1 MIFAVEKDLPPTL
14 VVAAAA
20 LVVGIGGCMVYAGA
34 GLYYQARPVP
44 LSTVRDSLVWRPPL
58 VFRIAGVIV
67 VVTFSTTFVALATI
81 PVIWK
86 VPLPL
91 VISAGVGVLITWF
104 ISLRLLV
111 ARLEADRWGIRCTN
125 PISTVR
131 LPWGE
136 IRSLEPRGR
145 SMLSRRIVVV
155 TQGRERMLWVWD
167 PRVPVSPDAARL
179 LVAEL
184 EAVRQSAT
192 TPHPNGIDLAA
203 TGRTGSRRCTASR
216 RFSSV
221 SHQRSRQEI
230 RSPCALRAH
239 SAGSAP

>member
-1 MIFAVEKDLPPTL
+1 MSATPVRQRRYPHGVAFFGVQLALGLAMVGGCLYLMIFAVEKDLPPTL

-125 PISTVR
+125 PLSTVR

-145 SMLSRRIVVV
+145 SMLTRRIVAI

-167 PRVPVSPDAARL
+167 PRVPVSPDATRL

-184 EAVRQSAT
+184 EAVRRSAT
-192 TPHPNGIDLAA
+192 TA
-203 TGRTGSRRCTASR
+203 RR
-216 RFSSV
+216 
-221 SHQRSRQEI
+221 
-230 RSPCALRAH
+230 
-239 SAGSAP
+239 G

>member
-1 MIFAVEKDLPPTL
+1 MSATPVRQRRYSHGVAFFGIQLALGLAMVGGCLYLMIFAVEKDLSPTL

-81 PVIWK
+81 PIIWK

-125 PISTVR
+125 PLSTVR

-145 SMLSRRIVVV
+145 SMLTRRIVPI

-167 PRVPVSPDAARL
+167 PRVPVSPDATRL

-184 EAVRQSAT
+184 EAVRRSAT
-192 TPHPNGIDLAA
+192 TA
-203 TGRTGSRRCTASR
+203 RR
-216 RFSSV
+216 
-221 SHQRSRQEI
+221 
-230 RSPCALRAH
+230 
-239 SAGSAP
+239 G